1 MLQKIITNAH
11 LNSKSMSP
19 NLLFIYTDEQR
30 FDTLAAYGNDRIA
43 MPNLN
48 RLADQSC
55 VFDRATVTQPVCT
68 PSRSS
73 LLTGLYP
80 HRNGCTANNLLLD
93 DTIPCLP
100 ELLPA
105 GHYATAHFGKWHLGD
120 ELFAQHG
127 FDHWL
132 SIEDGYN
139 AWFRPGRDQAAVSDY
154 TRWLLAKGRT
164 PKNGHDFNRDE
175 AAALPEALSKP
186 AFLAEAASRFI
197 REHHDRPFCLYVNFL
212 EPHMPF
218 TGPRDG
224 QYDPDAIPLPENFDN
239 PPAQDQHLRYRLFH
253 AHYAAGR
260 KFGVHSD
267 NPDEVRR
274 LIARYWGLCSQV
286 DTHCGTILDT
296 LADAGLWD
304 DTIIVFTSDHGDMM
318 GAHQLIAKCV
328 MYEEAVRVPMLVKL
342 PGQRTMRRI
351 DGPVS
356 QVDLVPTLLEAM
368 GQPVPAHLHGVSRLG
383 SVPRDTDG
391 VVVEWNGANNGVGA
405 DLTSRI
411 ELPEDMLQLASRA
424 TIEAAI
430 TDPIR
435 TIYSPDG
442 RWKLS
447 VSPLGDHELYDLA
460 SDPGECRNRV
470 GAPATGDVVADLQA
484 RLRRW
489 QERTG
494 DTVSLPEYLSTH
506 GCKERTL

>member
-1 MLQKIITNAH
+1 MN
-11 LNSKSMSP
+11 P

-30 FDTLAAYGNDRIA
+30 FDTLAPYGNDRID

-48 RLADQSC
+48 RLAEQSC
-55 VFDRATVTQPVCT
+55 VFDRAYVTQPVCT

-80 HRNGCTANNLLLD
+80 HSNGCTANNLLLD
-93 DTIPCLP
+93 ESIPCLP
-100 ELLPA
+100 EMLPA
-105 GHYATAHFGKWHLGD
+105 GRYATAHFGKWHLGD

-154 TRWLLAKGRT
+154 TQWLQAKGLI
-164 PKNGHDFNRDE
+164 PKNGRCFGRDE
-175 AAALPEALSKP
+175 ATALPEALSKP

-197 REHHDRPFCLYVNFL
+197 REHSDRPFCLYVNFL

-218 TGPRDG
+218 TGPRDA
-224 QYDPDAIPLPENFDN
+224 QYAPDTIPLPDNFEN
-239 PPAQDQHLRYRLFH
+239 PPTESQHQRYRLFH
-253 AHYAAGR
+253 SHYAAGR

-267 NPDEVRR
+267 NPDEMRR
-274 LIARYWGLCSQV
+274 LTARYWGLCSQV

-304 DTIIVFTSDHGDMM
+304 NTIIVFTSDHGDMM
-318 GAHQLIAKCV
+318 GSHQLIAKCV
-328 MYEEAVRVPMLVKL
+328 MYEEAVRVPLLVKL
-342 PGQRTMRRI
+342 PGQRAMRPL

-368 GQPVPAHLHGVSRLG
+368 GHPVPVHLHGVSHAG
-383 SVPRDTDG
+383 GMPCDADG

-405 DLTSRI
+405 DLTNRI
-411 ELPEDMLQLASRA
+411 ELPEDVLKLASREA
-424 TIEAAI
+424 IEAAI

-435 TIYSPDG
+435 TVYSPDG

-447 VSPLGDHELYDLA
+447 ASPLGDHELYDLA
-460 SDPGECRNRV
+460 ADPGECLNIVRK
-470 GAPATGDVVADLQA
+470 PATAGMVVDLLA

-494 DTVSLPEYLSTH
+494 DTVNLPECIGTCGSTE
-506 GCKERTL
+506 CVP